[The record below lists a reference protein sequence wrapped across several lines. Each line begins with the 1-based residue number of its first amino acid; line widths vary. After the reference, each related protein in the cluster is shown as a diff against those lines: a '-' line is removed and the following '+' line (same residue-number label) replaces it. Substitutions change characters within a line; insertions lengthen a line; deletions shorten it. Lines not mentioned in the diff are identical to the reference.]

1 VSHYSRGRKFEW
13 DIRDHLA
20 ENGYSVIRAAGSKGN
35 AKVDLIA
42 LKPGQLLFIQAKTS
56 ARIDPDEWNRL
67 VEVAGWV
74 GALPIVASKAGRG
87 LGIRYERLL
96 GPKVPRAR
104 TQPVEP
110 FVVDEI
116 VGAAA

>member
-1 VSHYSRGRKFEW
+1 MSAYGRGRKFEW
-13 DIRDHLA
+13 DVRDHLA
-20 ENGYSVIRAAGSKGN
+20 DNGYSVIRAAGSKGD

-42 LKPGQLLFIQAKTS
+42 LKPGQILFVQAKTS
-56 ARIDPDEWNRL
+56 ARIDPAEWDRL
-67 VEVAGWV
+67 VEVASWV

-116 VGAAA
+116 GEAA